1 MSEVEILH
9 KLRKILEKYES
20 TTGVRIWGKTETGE
34 VVEVRVTSKGKL
46 VWSG

>member
-20 TTGVRIWGKTETGE
+20 PGVRVWGKTETGE
-34 VVEVRVTSKGKL
+34 VVEVRVTSEGKL